1 MAFVY
6 VEFKSTSLGR
16 FFILWKRPFCV
27 NSVRFSIFIMHFSI
41 PARVVVAA
49 AVLFPGVISTA
60 ATDEY
65 RDADQLQSGYLPN
78 HNMDPAIVNS
88 AGFGQL
94 WRVSTGGADTTAG
107 EGGGDE
113 G

>member
-1 MAFVY
+1 MSFP
-6 VEFKSTSLGR
+6 ESIMR
-16 FFILWKRPFCV
+16 FHIQT
-27 NSVRFSIFIMHFSI
+27 
-41 PARVVVAA
+41 VVAA
-49 AVLFPGVISTA
+49 VTAFLIPCVFSAA

-65 RDADQLQSGYLPN
+65 RDADQAQSGYLPN
-78 HNMDPAIVNS
+78 HNMDPNVVNS

-94 WRVSTGGADTTAG
+94 WRVFTGGADTTAG